1 MFQYVRNWSY
11 FHGLDC
17 YRNIEELHEQNQKLL
32 LVVRELSEA
41 QEEKEMETGD
51 KKLVI
56 QSHFCLAA

>member
-1 MFQYVRNWSY
+1 MKYSHV
-11 FHGLDC
+11 LVC
-17 YRNIEELHEQNQKLL
+17 YRNIEELHDQNQKLL

-56 QSHFCLAA
+56 QSHICLPAWFTDQF